1 MAAKK
6 VVTPQA
12 DEAMDEVTRQIHQ
25 LDRYGRHEASI
36 VRVLAVILLELRKLR
51 EAIEKR
57 G

>member
-1 MAAKK
+1 MAGKR
-6 VVTPQA
+6 VVAPPV

-51 EAIEKR
+51 EAVEKR